1 MKKFFY
7 TYLLISSSLLWAQNS
22 SAPLASTQSS
32 TMGNLP
38 SGLYASPKNKNFV
51 KIVVTPDGQNITF
64 MALSSKNQF
73 LSDGY
78 GIDEIGGSLT
88 PPVTFQFD
96 SPQNF
101 LIAQDLCTAKL
112 KQLSA
117 RSFKIK
123 ISSNKDCFA
132 PNGMFN
138 STGYIDSSMLAD
150 LTFTLDTLESNIQY
164 LHGY

>member
-1 MKKFFY
+1 MKKYFY
-7 TYLLISSSLLWAQNS
+7 GYLLIFSSLLFAQNS
-22 SAPLASTQSS
+22 SAPLASTQPSNTNILS
-32 TMGNLP
+32 
-38 SGLYASPKNKNFV
+38 SGLYASPKDKNFV
-51 KIVVTPDGQNITF
+51 KIVVTPDGQNITLV
-64 MALSSKNQF
+64 ALSSKNQF

-101 LIAQDLCTAKL
+101 LIAQDSCTAKL
-112 KQLSA
+112 KQISTT
-117 RSFKIK
+117 SFKIK
-123 ISSNKDCFA
+123 ISSSKDCFA

-138 STGYIDSSMLAD
+138 SIGYIDSSMLAD

>member
-1 MKKFFY
+1 MKKYFY
-7 TYLLISSSLLWAQNS
+7 SYLLIFSSLLFAQNS
-22 SAPLASTQSS
+22 SAPLTSTQPS
-32 TMGNLP
+32 TMGNLS
-38 SGLYASPKNKNFV
+38 SGLYASAQNKNFV
-51 KIVVTPDGQNITF
+51 KIIVTPDGQNITLV
-64 MALSSKNQF
+64 ALSSKNQF

-101 LIAQDLCTAKL
+101 LIAQDSCTAKL

-117 RSFKIK
+117 TSFKIK

-138 STGYIDSSMLAD
+138 STGYIDSSMLVD